1 MAWEGK
7 AGEVRLPAPHQS
19 TSPDLHSDWR
29 KGSAAKISHKTPGK
43 IRVITVVPVPPMCLY
58 DCQKILVI
66 LTLPEREKENNVI
79 S

>member
-43 IRVITVVPVPPMCLY
+43 I
-58 DCQKILVI
+58 D
-66 LTLPEREKENNVI
+66 LTLSLSTVIESASSESNRPELKPRF
-79 S
+79 